1 MGFQLL
7 ELNGEADNFADRHRA
22 WRTHY
27 ICRCSAVELRKL
39 GQSEVTGWSPTDPDL
54 VFRTANDLLHDRQGI
69 VRAIQARRLFPL
81 PGSASPI
88 PRIPYPPRCPS
99 SPTSLTT

>member
-1 MGFQLL
+1 M
-7 ELNGEADNFADRHRA
+7 HC
-22 WRTHY
+22 

-54 VFRTANDLLHDRQGI
+54 VFRTVGCPDLWVPKFHDRQGI